1 MTRANIGGKG
11 QVATRRQMN
20 VKFSGKS
27 TPLVMAG
34 GAKALAMSLRRLG
47 DEELSKEMKAASKEA
62 AEQIVPYAKRRAP
75 VGVGTKNPGALRRSI
90 KADAT
95 RSIARIKA
103 GSAGRVPYARAVHS
117 GRYVSQRTRG
127 IRIKP
132 QPFIRE
138 AIPEAW
144 PQLVKKYEEGLN
156 RVAKKFAK
164 KHGAHRATG
173 RFVKK

>member
-11 QVATRRQMN
+11 QVATRRHMD
-20 VKFSGKS
+20 VKFSGKPS
-27 TPLVMAG
+27 PLVMVG

-47 DEELSKEMKAASKEA
+47 DEELSKEMRAASKAA
-62 AEQIVPYAKRRAP
+62 AEEIVPYAQRRAP
-75 VGVGTKNPGALRRSI
+75 VRTGKLRASI

-103 GSAGRVPYARAVHS
+103 GSPSRVPYARAVHS
-117 GRYVSQRTRG
+117 GRYVNQRTRG
-127 IRIKP
+127 IRVKP

-144 PQLVKKYEEGLN
+144 PKLVKAYEEGLN
-156 RVAKKFAK
+156 EVAKRFTK
-164 KHGAHRATG
+164 KHGAHRVTG
-173 RFVKK
+173 GFVKK